1 MDESKAIELYNFF
14 VKEGYDVNTQEAFIN
29 GLKNSDKAS
38 ELHDFF
44 SSEGY
49 DVGEKKNFLLGGGS
63 VLASGTS
70 GGSEPN
76 LADGQVGDITTAGT
90 YAGTIQDYKGEV
102 PQQQPTQDF
111 SPAMMDMSSPDQPIT
126 TTKIKED
133 IKAEEERLAF
143 VKDESAPG
151 FERLQELLQKV
162 DLTNKSEEKLVPELN
177 YLFKEYGFQ
186 FEEATAGNAVKV
198 IAPNGQEKLIEYG
211 SLIDLADPTGL
222 FLEKGIYPRLSEA
235 IFGGSEKYEE
245 ELRDFIQE
253 NRVISQNAENEKKK
267 LINEQEVKEY
277 TNDFNQ
283 SAKDYLAN
291 SKQLEIERLEIAQ
304 KYSNAPATEEDAEF
318 LAQIKKEFEINQL
331 ALKDQYEELKTKAKK
346 YDASIGEYAMMR
358 TEQGGFFRQIQ
369 DSMKG
374 GFGSALAFVVDLA
387 VTGGATV
394 AGVSDEDLKEFK
406 YGEEEKFINPFSEKA
421 TKISRDSEKGFIE
434 SVEDLPFSVM
444 GRLSTKEYLEDRQ
457 QADLFSGKGLQNIL
471 FGVSEFIPLTM
482 ATGGFGTVALS
493 SQYVNKEMQDDPDFD
508 NVGEMERLA
517 VSLGIGTVVGALEKV
532 GFTNVMQ
539 SKPLSGFTTSIATK
553 ALGKNPATMRTFNEY
568 VEQEVKSLMAKGAL
582 KLGAGFAAEFETGA
596 AQEAA
601 EMGLKNLYNMAKGS
615 DLFKTPEGT
624 IESFKEIIMGGIAE
638 GMGGAMMAAPGSLS
652 SALKKNQLSEIDDT
666 TFAVFEEM
674 STNSEYLNMV
684 SNKLDQQVVNQ
695 EITKEDRDRIFNDY
709 NRLNG
714 AMQKMPKGIKTSQK
728 KQLLSLFMELQKV
741 KDNMNSTDDAFNKR
755 AKKQKEQIEK
765 RIDGLLK
772 DNDIENTVDEVL
784 NTEPSDTKVFYA
796 EKLEDIPEQHR
807 DNATLVENAEE
818 EISFNE
824 KILGLPIGKEKNV
837 AVGDY
842 YTYTLNGTEI
852 DQVVESETE
861 VDNETK
867 TEEEI
872 ETEVDD
878 SLMDSLF
885 EEVESKEKVEE
896 KVEKK
901 VEPLESPAE
910 RKVIDVLGTQVSI
923 DGKEGTLKEDGE
935 RIIFETIETD
945 PEAQK
950 EIERLESSKRRT
962 EKSEKMRGFDVSKA
976 KLDKEYDDKIAKLK
990 NKTIKRQVDLG
1001 NKNDLRLSTMSDI
1014 GAKQV
1019 QLSAAEQTTF
1029 DGKEFNAPPIQTT
1042 KGEYISGKMTLLGS
1056 RVDKKGRRIVTVK
1069 DKNGLKKR
1077 FTGDAAEQIMK
1088 AFKNQNVESKGKGD
1102 YFSSRPPQGTSRAS
1116 EQVSVIGGDSK
1127 LSNRKRAKY
1136 ERIVN
1141 MAVKA
1146 MDAISRVLPDLK
1158 ILVHTNESTFVDEFG
1173 AVARGA
1179 FDPATNII
1187 HINLQRANFRTVGHE
1202 VLHAILVNR
1211 LKTDRNVAIAVNK
1224 MIDSVKK
1231 SVPKD
1236 VAAELEAFV
1245 KKYRGSIKNEEYI
1258 AELFGILSERYN
1270 SFPSRAKNAI
1280 RDFIRSVQDLFNLPK
1295 SSTIRDQEVFD
1306 FITTMSRKV
1315 GQGEVVQESDLALIE
1330 NIDKEIK
1337 AKVRKKEA
1345 KVRQQKVDPKIEKLK
1360 EEGLY
1365 DGILDFISAGKID
1378 LSKQLLKGA
1387 GLTFE
1392 EFQEGTVEEL
1402 LKDSRYSEVI
1412 GDYFYDY
1419 ETQENVDTFVK
1430 STFKRKDPKTGEPT
1444 TIKTDDGYP
1453 LVRLEGGQYTNGD
1466 FTFESFNQ
1474 LTEDSIGFG
1483 ATELTS
1489 QEEAEVRS
1497 RESFKEIE
1505 QEIKDTPSIRQ
1516 QKGDPGE
1523 SFEKSGINADNVE
1536 VIFRHTGDGSQAF
1549 YYQLGKTNSY
1559 SSVRVPS
1566 LFDGYIEPEKK
1577 EIYYSGKLLGENVL
1591 AFGMQN
1597 MGTSTTG
1604 EDSDIRGGGNL
1615 TIAVRTPK
1623 DLPNNLVD
1631 KLNSILRDSI
1641 YKSAMNPDFKSIG
1654 VVNGVKAVIGKINES
1669 ETKFLAE
1676 TISSEIKN
1684 YDKSLTDKKDTPS
1697 IRKQKVD
1704 PFEFEEQGSE
1714 GKVGTIRFQ
1723 KIESNPAPKVSS
1735 DKRSFA
1741 KFVKD
1746 KSLKDFNGMDFIT
1759 NMYDFTTAGKF
1770 DLGNGFKMNLF
1781 GGKMYVPLM
1790 LEKRGLNVGDVSNL
1804 AAFNSKE
1811 NALGF
1816 IENSKKGDAT
1826 LFAPHTGGIES
1837 SWQFQHAIF
1846 EQLTKLALK
1855 KKLFSKEE
1863 LISLFNS
1870 ALNSKD
1876 AKKEFNS
1883 FKENY
1888 KKQKNRDYKF
1898 DNFDGFI
1905 KNPMRLVDLLN
1916 ASNNYS
1922 PDLRKRLNGKFAAN
1936 DIFKKAI
1943 GVKSAKQF
1951 AERMQDPL
1959 NKGASLGD
1967 LMVVVEF
1974 DNDSFLEPRMTKPG
1988 DKDYHPSFS
1997 WTVEAKIKG
2006 IYQPTDFYQSNEV
2019 TESYTKYNKDGTTVS
2034 RESDYD
2040 IDQYNLALEGY
2051 YIDDKGQKKKSKPFE
2066 GTFEEFKKSKY
2077 RVSNVASSAGA
2088 IPKKATVRLQKFDG
2102 EENYEKWKGDNIEL
2116 EGTEIQDA
2124 KTGEPIVAKVYHGT
2138 TNEFYEFD
2146 ASVKGNIEGHL
2157 GKVNYFTS
2165 DYQDASG
2172 NYQSEGPDLT
2182 IRVEDR
2188 SERLEQDLVDE
2199 YGNVLDKESAK
2210 ELSKIYGLQFSQGED
2225 VIDVSRK
2232 IAEKE
2237 LVGTDEKVLD
2247 LYVKLNNPAVVGTG
2261 RNFIDVI
2268 PEENYADSIEDAAQE
2283 IAEEYD
2289 VTIEEAKEDYS
2300 YEVRERAIDLEGIEN
2315 PLIEALQEAIDEN
2328 TYDGENLSAAEILQ
2342 DFTYDDEVDLNQL
2355 EKAVREGVVYAQ
2367 TEDGE
2372 MAASQIVGQM
2382 FKNLG
2387 YDGIILTDVSQRF
2400 KNMGLGDRTS
2410 HVHVFDE
2417 FNNQIKLADGSNV
2430 TFGETADIRFQKGK
2444 QTVQQ
2449 IIKNALAKGVSVKKI
2464 KEYLM
2469 KNKGYTQSEVDALFP
2484 KPKKKVKQTK
2494 ASLVKMIEAK
2504 AKNTKKGKVS
2514 LSVTNYLINQ
2524 TEKLNYNNAA
2534 AVQAFVDKVAKIYDR
2549 AGTLEEIT
2557 TAKKNRT
2564 GARKSL
2570 KKAKLGASARA
2581 FVDAANEILSIKID
2595 FIPLELLEEYNE
2607 VMAPLAKR
2615 ETVKIIDVDT
2625 IRMQELLTKIQ
2636 EQLEEQAEAKP
2647 EKGPTRADKNRAS
2660 NIKLIKER
2668 RGKIK
2673 NELSNK
2679 YENDLADFLLSIT
2692 DEQLDQMSSKSVE
2705 VLNNLLSQIE
2715 NGYLSSFLASKL
2727 KTEVDGKI
2735 EGGGTLLSKINMKAA
2750 GKLYVNSMAKI
2761 YTKLTG
2767 LFSKDTDLLSI
2778 IRSTALSEIDSLL
2791 GNFNARDIYNKT
2803 FGKLESAKSKYDT
2816 ELNNIL
2822 NKLDKFNDLISGG
2835 KVFKVLSNKQLMSK
2849 FRIMASLLQDEFDA
2863 NPGAKGVASALDYID
2878 GTIAKLEEGGKRQV
2892 QEAELLSKLKE
2903 EIEKKGIVLSK
2914 REEQAKKIIKDIN
2927 NDITEKFMFVA
2938 AMRGENPTIYNSY
2951 MHHSAMY
2958 SLENQ
2963 QQALETQTQ
2972 TLMNPSTKAGTTNE
2986 RTTNKAISFDP
2997 AYSTLAGVKQTL
3009 LDFHMTQPIKEVR
3022 ASINVVKK
3030 SKDRKKRQ
3038 AGIAL
3043 EKAFKESLQIVLSHN
3058 LSYYG
3063 MAEKAMD
3070 NIRRLSYYATLASV
3084 PRAAAELVSNMSYA
3098 VLSNPVSFAR
3108 GAKYKYLNLSVN
3120 GAKLMDIT
3128 GSGITNKNYSREALS
3143 GSRADSASFNRSL
3156 FNKSDPK
3163 GRIAE
3168 VSQFIAE
3175 NSLVGPLLIKS
3186 TNYLAEKLI
3195 STPDKAIARPLWFG
3209 TFFGELQS
3217 LTGKKF
3223 TKKEILE
3230 MANGK
3235 SKYLKQYKSE
3245 IEAARIKADKEN
3257 VQMSGS
3263 SNAFNSI
3270 LKDQVRQTGKGSSA
3284 TANAFR
3290 IINTYMGRFVKNEF
3304 NTVKSAIYALF
3315 NSGEISRPHAIGL
3328 IAAVTTRMTAYMVLY
3343 TMFKEFFFDLFDG
3356 DDDDDEKETDYA
3368 ALAERQLVGSL
3379 TTLMTRRYLGNIPYI
3394 PIALATEYINETELE
3409 SLRNGEPY
3417 DPFKNSL
3424 IYSPINTSD
3433 IKTKDPYEL
3442 WLAAFGGPL
3451 GPVLKSF
3458 RRMQVVATRASTSA
3472 KKSTREKYKEE
3483 FYRRSLLELAGNF
3496 GLVPFYKDIRTATLN
3511 DLYKRSGKSSKKL
3524 NLTDAQ
3530 KKKYMPELYRR
3541 EKEYEK
3547 KLKSTDSYKRE
3558 QKMKAK
3564 FKKQEE
3570 EMLKRIFGR

>member
-1 MDESKAIELYNFF
+1 MNE
-14 VKEGYDVNTQEAFIN
+14 EAFKDLYQSFIN
-29 GLKNSDKAS
+29 TGYNGSESDFKDLMSTNTEAFSDGFGEFARTGYNGDEDDFAELIGVVNPLKKKG
-38 ELHDFF
+38 
-44 SSEGY
+44 EG
-49 DVGEKKNFLLGGGS
+49 S
-63 VLASGTS
+63 ALASGTS

-76 LADGQVGDITTAGT
+76 LADVQVGDITTAET

-102 PQQQPTQDF
+102 PQQQQPTQDF
-111 SPAMMDMSSPDQPIT
+111 SPAMMDMSSPDQPLT

-211 SLIDLADPTGL
+211 SLLDLADPTGL

-245 ELRDFIQE
+245 ELRDFIKE

-267 LINEQEVKEY
+267 FISEQEVKDY
-277 TNDFNQ
+277 TNNFNQ
-283 SAKDYLAN
+283 SAKDYLAK
-291 SKQLEIERLEIAQ
+291 SKELEKERLELAQ
-304 KYSNAPATEEDAEF
+304 KYNKVPSNEQEAEV

-358 TEQGGFFRQIQ
+358 TEQGGFFRQVQ

-387 VTGGATV
+387 VTGGATLG
-394 AGVSDEDLKEFK
+394 GVSDEDLKEFK
-406 YGEEEKFINPFSEKA
+406 YGKEEKFINPFSEKA

-508 NVGEMERLA
+508 DVGEMERLA
-517 VSLGIGTVVGALEKV
+517 VSLGIGTVVGVLEKV
-532 GFTNVMQ
+532 GFKNVMQ
-539 SKPLSGFTTSIATK
+539 SKAFSGFTTSIATK

-582 KLGAGFAAEFETGA
+582 KLGAGFTAEFETGA

-638 GMGGAMMAAPGSLS
+638 GMGGAMMAVPGSLS

-728 KQLLSLFMELQKV
+728 KQLLGLFMELQKV

-861 VDNETK
+861 VDNE
-867 TEEEI
+867 I
-872 ETEVDD
+872 ETEADD

-885 EEVESKEKVEE
+885 EEVESKKKVEE
-896 KVEKK
+896 K

-976 KLDKEYDDKIAKLK
+976 KLDKEYDEKIAKLK

-1042 KGEYISGKMTLLGS
+1042 KGEYISGKMTLIGS

-1280 RDFIRSVQDLFNLPK
+1280 RDFIRAIQDLFNLPK
-1295 SSTIRDQEVFD
+1295 SATIRDQEVFD
-1306 FITTMSRKV
+1306 FITTMARKV
-1315 GQGEVVQESDLALIE
+1315 GQGEIVQESDLALIE
-1330 NIDKEIK
+1330 DVDKEIK
-1337 AKVRKKEA
+1337 AKVRKK
-1345 KVRQQKVDPKIEKLK
+1345 KDPSIRQQKVVEDTTTNVEDFLSNADNDVSPKEGYVVMYHKTTDKTKAESIKDKGLLLSNKKDIGDPMDKMFLTKDRTGYSKDGSLVAMQIPKNKIRLEN
-1360 EEGLY
+1360 EQ
-1365 DGILDFISAGKID
+1365 AG
-1378 LSKQLLKGA
+1378 
-1387 GLTFE
+1387 
-1392 EFQEGTVEEL
+1392 V
-1402 LKDSRYSEVI
+1402 YSVI
-1412 GDYFYDY
+1412 GDVPPKDVLKVYNQIPTKNNKTLREDVLRDFFIGSKGGEKQGKKYI
-1419 ETQENVDTFVK
+1419 QE
-1430 STFKRKDPKTGEPT
+1430 
-1444 TIKTDDGYP
+1444 
-1453 LVRLEGGQYTNGD
+1453 Q
-1466 FTFESFNQ
+1466 Q
-1474 LTEDSIGFG
+1474 L
-1483 ATELTS
+1483 
-1489 QEEAEVRS
+1489 
-1497 RESFKEIE
+1497 
-1505 QEIKDTPSIRQ
+1505 KDTPSIRQ
-1516 QKGDPGE
+1516 
-1523 SFEKSGINADNVE
+1523 
-1536 VIFRHTGDGSQAF
+1536 
-1549 YYQLGKTNSY
+1549 
-1559 SSVRVPS
+1559 
-1566 LFDGYIEPEKK
+1566 
-1577 EIYYSGKLLGENVL
+1577 
-1591 AFGMQN
+1591 
-1597 MGTSTTG
+1597 
-1604 EDSDIRGGGNL
+1604 
-1615 TIAVRTPK
+1615 
-1623 DLPNNLVD
+1623 
-1631 KLNSILRDSI
+1631 
-1641 YKSAMNPDFKSIG
+1641 
-1654 VVNGVKAVIGKINES
+1654 
-1669 ETKFLAE
+1669 
-1676 TISSEIKN
+1676 
-1684 YDKSLTDKKDTPS
+1684 
-1697 IRKQKVD
+1697 
-1704 PFEFEEQGSE
+1704 
-1714 GKVGTIRFQ
+1714 
-1723 KIESNPAPKVSS
+1723 
-1735 DKRSFA
+1735 
-1741 KFVKD
+1741 
-1746 KSLKDFNGMDFIT
+1746 
-1759 NMYDFTTAGKF
+1759 
-1770 DLGNGFKMNLF
+1770 
-1781 GGKMYVPLM
+1781 
-1790 LEKRGLNVGDVSNL
+1790 
-1804 AAFNSKE
+1804 
-1811 NALGF
+1811 
-1816 IENSKKGDAT
+1816 
-1826 LFAPHTGGIES
+1826 
-1837 SWQFQHAIF
+1837 
-1846 EQLTKLALK
+1846 
-1855 KKLFSKEE
+1855 
-1863 LISLFNS
+1863 
-1870 ALNSKD
+1870 
-1876 AKKEFNS
+1876 
-1883 FKENY
+1883 
-1888 KKQKNRDYKF
+1888 
-1898 DNFDGFI
+1898 
-1905 KNPMRLVDLLN
+1905 
-1916 ASNNYS
+1916 
-1922 PDLRKRLNGKFAAN
+1922 
-1936 DIFKKAI
+1936 
-1943 GVKSAKQF
+1943 
-1951 AERMQDPL
+1951 
-1959 NKGASLGD
+1959 
-1967 LMVVVEF
+1967 
-1974 DNDSFLEPRMTKPG
+1974 
-1988 DKDYHPSFS
+1988 
-1997 WTVEAKIKG
+1997 
-2006 IYQPTDFYQSNEV
+2006 
-2019 TESYTKYNKDGTTVS
+2019 
-2034 RESDYD
+2034 
-2040 IDQYNLALEGY
+2040 
-2051 YIDDKGQKKKSKPFE
+2051 
-2066 GTFEEFKKSKY
+2066 
-2077 RVSNVASSAGA
+2077 
-2088 IPKKATVRLQKFDG
+2088 QKFDG
-2102 EENYEKWKGDNIEL
+2102 EENYEKWKGDNVEL

-2124 KTGEPIVAKVYHGT
+2124 QTGEPIVAKVYHGT

-2165 DYQDASG
+2165 DVGDANQ

-2182 IRVEDR
+2182 IRVEGR
-2188 SERLEQDLVDE
+2188 TERLAEDLMDE
-2199 YGNVLDKESAK
+2199 YGDVLDTDSAQ
-2210 ELSKIYGLQFSQGED
+2210 ELSSDYGIEISEGESVED
-2225 VIDVSRK
+2225 VAKK

-2328 TYDGENLSAAEILQ
+2328 TDGENLSAAEILQ
-2342 DFTYDDEVDLNQL
+2342 DFTYDDVVDLNQL
-2355 EKAVREGVVYAQ
+2355 EKAVREGVAYTT
-2367 TEDGE
+2367 TEEGQG
-2372 MAASQIVGQM
+2372 ASSQIVGQM

-2400 KNMGLGDRTS
+2400 KNMGLGEGTS

-2444 QTVQQ
+2444 QTIQQ

-2625 IRMQELLTKIQ
+2625 IRMQELLAKIQ

-2878 GTIAKLEEGGKRQV
+2878 GTIAKLEEGNKRQV

-2963 QQALETQTQ
+2963 QQALESQTE

-3120 GAKLMDIT
+3120 GAKLMDVT

-3343 TMFKEFFFDLFDG
+3343 TMFKDFFFDLFDS

-3368 ALAERQLVGSL
+3368 ALAERQFVGSL

-3451 GPVLKSF
+3451 GPGLKSL

-3483 FYRRSLLELAGNF
+3483 FYRRSLLELAGNL

-3547 KLKSTDSYKRE
+3547 KLKSTDFYKRE

-3564 FKKQEE
+3564 LKKQEE